1 MSKRTSNRDA
11 SARSIASESR
21 EPPYLKGIRRETAP
35 SASARR
41 PQSDRERRLLYVGV
55 FDPHIPLSGTGQ
67 RARHLLRGI
76 SRRFAVDAV
85 YIEGSGRPPIPEIA
99 ERFADELPLIRRK
112 VTVPFGPFRYYYYH
126 PGLYRAAA
134 GLAEANTYDAIVCDY
149 AVAAVYGLTLSR
161 RFDLPF
167 VYMSQNVEYRLHLM
181 KAKSDPRRLALVPW
195 MYAVE
200 KMGVQRSRLL
210 VAISDDEAEFYERWK
225 PRDRM
230 VVVPQGFDPWRFNP
244 FYEQTERDGKVVLF
258 CGNFGIQFNLEAV
271 RAFLE
276 VAAEEI
282 LARHPDTEF
291 RFVGAYPPEDI
302 RHPAVTFTG
311 FVDDYAA
318 ELRSADLFITP
329 VLAGMGSPTKV
340 FEALACGKQVVA
352 TPKGA
357 RSVPTDYRSLH
368 VTPLRN
374 FSEVVNRLLD
384 ERPPPE
390 TADFERIMSEHSW
403 SVLAERLG
411 DAIEAS
417 IEGALRR

>member
-1 MSKRTSNRDA
+1 MSSKTSNRDA
-11 SARSIASESR
+11 TARKITSESR
-21 EPPYLKGIRRETAP
+21 ESPYLHGIHRRAIRSDARP
-35 SASARR
+35 SSAE
-41 PQSDRERRLLYVGV
+41 ERRLLYVGV

-67 RARHLLRGI
+67 RARHLLHGI
-76 SRRFAVDAV
+76 SRRFVVDAA

-99 ERFADELPLIRRK
+99 ECFADELPLVRRK
-112 VTVPFGPFRYYYYH
+112 VAVPFGSFRYYYYH

-134 GLAEANTYDAIVCDY
+134 RLAEANSYDAIVCDY

-167 VYMSQNVEYRLHLM
+167 IYMSQNVEYRLHMM

-225 PRDRM
+225 PREQM
-230 VVVPQGFDPWRFNP
+230 VVVPQGFDPWKFNP
-244 FYEQTERDGKVVLF
+244 FYEQPDRDRKVVLF

-271 RAFLE
+271 RAFMKI
-276 VAAEEI
+276 AAEGI

-291 RFVGAYPPEDI
+291 RFVGAYPPKGI

-352 TPKGA
+352 TPMGA
-357 RSVPTDYRSLH
+357 RSVPRDYRSLH
-368 VTPLRN
+368 VTPLQG
-374 FSEVVNRLLD
+374 FPEVVNRLLD

-403 SVLAERLG
+403 RALAGRLG
-411 DAIEAS
+411 DAIDDS
-417 IEGALRR
+417 IEATVGR